1 MGKIGQFDTD
11 LDALFTRVNSHKN
24 FGSFDINKWI
34 FSQLSIEKNNEI
46 LDLGCGFG
54 NQTLE
59 LLKLECKVT
68 AIDANSDSLDYLK
81 NFSKS
86 STLKTIH
93 SEFDSLEK
101 LPSQFFDNVISSYSF
116 YYANNYD
123 ELLKNIYQSMKKG
136 AKIFVCGPSR
146 KNNMEMKNFL
156 RKVGVEFGEGSAPFM
171 EDELP
176 KLFKKYFGN
185 FENIEATNT
194 IEFPSESDVWKYWSS
209 HNMFNQEIENKFKKL
224 ISDFFE
230 SNKKFVTTKVIRG
243 VLSKKD

>member
-59 LLKLECKVT
+59 LLKLECNVT
-68 AIDANSDSLDYLK
+68 AIDANKHSLDYLK
-81 NFSKS
+81 KSSKF

-93 SEFDSLEK
+93 SEFDTLEK

-123 ELLKNIYQSMKKG
+123 GLIKNVYQSMKKG

-156 RKVGVEFGEGSAPFM
+156 TKVGVEFGEGSAPFM

-194 IEFPSESDVWKYWSS
+194 IEFPSENDVWRYWSS
-209 HNMFNQEIENKFKKL
+209 HNMFNQEIEKKFKTY
-224 ISDFFE
+224 IRFFRI
-230 SNKKFVTTKVIRG
+230 K
-243 VLSKKD
+243 

>member
-46 LDLGCGFG
+46 LDFGCGFG

-68 AIDANSDSLDYLK
+68 ADANSDSLDYLK

-93 SEFDSLEK
+93 SEFDSLENF
-101 LPSQFFDNVISSYSF
+101 QV
-116 YYANNYD
+116 
-123 ELLKNIYQSMKKG
+123 
-136 AKIFVCGPSR
+136 
-146 KNNMEMKNFL
+146 NFL
-156 RKVGVEFGEGSAPFM
+156 IM
-171 EDELP
+171 
-176 KLFKKYFGN
+176 
-185 FENIEATNT
+185 
-194 IEFPSESDVWKYWSS
+194 
-209 HNMFNQEIENKFKKL
+209 
-224 ISDFFE
+224 
-230 SNKKFVTTKVIRG
+230 
-243 VLSKKD
+243 